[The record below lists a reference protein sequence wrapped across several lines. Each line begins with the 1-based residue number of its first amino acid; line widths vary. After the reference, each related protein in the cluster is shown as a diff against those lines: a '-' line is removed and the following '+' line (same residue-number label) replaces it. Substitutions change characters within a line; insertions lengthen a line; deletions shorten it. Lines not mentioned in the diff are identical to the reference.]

1 MTMELWWV
9 VLGYL
14 VGSVPFGFL
23 VPRVMAGVDVREV
36 GSRNVGAANA
46 FRSTRTSVGL
56 AVLILDV
63 AKGCAVV
70 FLAGRF
76 GVDDPTRAAAGV
88 AAIVGHVYPVWLGF
102 HGGKGVATAGGVF
115 GVLSPAAAAVAAAT
129 FVAVVWRT
137 RYVSVGSIVATTSLV
152 PVLYLMG
159 ASSSILIGAA
169 LTAALI
175 LYRHRG
181 NVARLSAGTE
191 RRFGQG

>member
-1 MTMELWWV
+1 MAGTENPVEAGVRRNSLLDGRLELWQPRQGYRSAIDPI
-9 VLGYL
+9 VL
-14 VGSVPFGFL
+14 
-23 VPRVMAGVDVREV
+23 
-36 GSRNVGAANA
+36 
-46 FRSTRTSVGL
+46 
-56 AVLILDV
+56 
-63 AKGCAVV
+63 
-70 FLAGRF
+70 
-76 GVDDPTRAAAGV
+76 
-88 AAIVGHVYPVWLGF
+88 
-102 HGGKGVATAGGVF
+102 
-115 GVLSPAAAAVAAAT
+115 AAAVAAAT